1 LKGDCVEVV
10 NTLGHDLRRP
20 LSVIRGAAT
29 LLLEAADELPRESR
43 DQMLELIAGGVEEMT
58 DMIEGLIAVVPMR
71 TAAESS
77 GLPSGGVAEKV
88 EAGAGKDGEHR
99 FGRVLVVVAH
109 PDDPEFGFGA
119 SVAKLADEGSEVYYC
134 ICTDGSQG
142 GEDPSLPDE
151 KLTATRYEE
160 QRAAAEVLG
169 VRDVV
174 FLGFR
179 DGYLVA
185 NVELRKAITREIRRF
200 KPDLVMTHAPLRAT
214 SIPIGASHPDHLAVG
229 EATLAAVYPDARN
242 PRAYSELLAQG
253 FEPHR
258 VKEVWLP
265 GFDGADVFVD
275 ATPYMDRKIQA
286 IMCHA
291 SQFAGRPDIEE
302 DGGPGKWIR
311 ERMKQVGE
319 RAGYEYAEGFKK
331 LQTA

>member
-1 LKGDCVEVV
+1 VRDSRCLEVV
-10 NTLGHDLRRP
+10 NTLGHDIRRP

-29 LLLEAADELPRESR
+29 LLMEATDELPKEKR
-43 DQMLELIAGGVEEMT
+43 DQMLGLIADGVEEMT
-58 DMIEGLIAVVPMR
+58 DMIEDLL
-71 TAAESS
+71 AAAQPS
-77 GLPSGGVAEKV
+77 GLPSENVAEQA
-88 EAGAGKDGEHR
+88 ETGAEKNGERR
-99 FGRVLVVVAH
+99 FERVLVVGAH

-119 SVAKLADEGSEVYYC
+119 SVAKLADEGAEVYYC

-142 GEDPSLPDE
+142 GEDPSVPDDR
-151 KLTATRYEE
+151 LSATRYEE

-169 VRDVV
+169 VREVV

-179 DGYLVA
+179 DGYLMA
-185 NVELRKAITREIRRF
+185 NVELRRAITREIRRF
-200 KPDLVMTHAPLRAT
+200 KPDLVMTHSPLRAT

-253 FEPHR
+253 FEAHK

-265 GFDGADVFVD
+265 GFEGADVFVD

-291 SQFAGRPDIEE
+291 SQFVDRPGME

-319 RAGYEYAEGFKK
+319 RAGYDYAEGFKR
-331 LQTA
+331 LETG